1 MRSSPV
7 LATDLGALEAAARLG
22 SFTRAAEELG
32 MSQPAISQQVKRL
45 ERRLRT
51 ALFVRRGR
59 GVSLTADGLQLCLEV
74 RSARERIDAA
84 IAALERRGGSSNLV
98 TLAVSNG
105 FASLWLLPKLSLLRE
120 ACPAVELNIRTT
132 ERPEDY
138 AAEQMQLVVRRGD
151 GYWPGQECWKLAEEI
166 IYPVCSPRYLAT
178 RAPIAEPADLTRH
191 RLIHVHDN
199 IFRHVVWTDWF
210 KAMNVPESEMSTGFE
225 FNDYALSIRA
235 AVAGEGVALGW
246 DYLVGDLIAQGELAA
261 PVPLP
266 LSTGQAHW
274 LITPRAA
281 ALTPAMARVRD
292 WLIAASARP
301 QPRVPVAIDKTAARR
316 RRRHGR

>member
-1 MRSSPV
+1 MSSSPV

-51 ALFVRRGR
+51 AL
-59 GVSLTADGLQLCLEV
+59 
-74 RSARERIDAA
+74 
-84 IAALERRGGSSNLV
+84 
-98 TLAVSNG
+98 
-105 FASLWLLPKLSLLRE
+105 
-120 ACPAVELNIRTT
+120 
-132 ERPEDY
+132 
-138 AAEQMQLVVRRGD
+138 VVRRGD

-178 RAPIAEPADLTRH
+178 RAPITEPADLTRH

-225 FNDYALSIRA
+225 FND
-235 AVAGEGVALGW
+235 
-246 DYLVGDLIAQGELAA
+246 
-261 PVPLP
+261 
-266 LSTGQAHW
+266 
-274 LITPRAA
+274 
-281 ALTPAMARVRD
+281 
-292 WLIAASARP
+292 
-301 QPRVPVAIDKTAARR
+301 
-316 RRRHGR
+316 

>member
-1 MRSSPV
+1 MRSTSV
-7 LATDLGALEAAARLG
+7 LAADLGALEAAARLG

-84 IAALERRGGSSNLV
+84 IAALERRGEDSNLV

-105 FASLWLLPKLSLLRE
+105 FASLWLLPRLTVLRE
-120 ACPAVELNIRTT
+120 ACPSIELHIRTT

-138 AAEQMQLVVRRGD
+138 AAEQMQLCVRRGD
-151 GYWPGQECWKLAEEI
+151 GYWPGQEGWKLADEV
-166 IYPVCSPRYLAT
+166 IYPVCSPRYLAA
-178 RAPIAEPADLTRH
+178 RAPIAAPADLTRH

-199 IFRHVVWTDWF
+199 TFRHVVWTDWF
-210 KAMNVPESEMSTGFE
+210 RAMNLPESEMSTGFE

-235 AVAGEGVALGW
+235 AIAGEGVALGW
-246 DYLVGDLIAQGELAA
+246 DYLVGDLIAQGALVA
-261 PVPLP
+261 PLPLP

-274 LITPRAA
+274 LLAPRAPA
-281 ALTPAMARVRD
+281 MTPAMARVRD

-301 QPRVPVAIDKTAARR
+301 QPRAPAVVHATRR
-316 RRRHGR
+316 RKRRGR